1 MKHFDRG
8 SEWRRWELH
17 LHTPET
23 QKNDNFS
30 GKNTEEKWEQFYQTI
45 SEYIGDGKDPL
56 RNIAVLGITDYLSID
71 NYLKVVNDKKLPSS
85 IQLVLPNVEMRIVP
99 LAKSSPVNLHC
110 IFNPDLA
117 QELETRFLASWS
129 LIITDRI
136 MVLHIPNYVD

>member
-45 SEYIGDGKDPL
+45 SEYIGDRGKIPL
-56 RNIAVLGITDYLSID
+56 RNIAVLGIQIIYRSTITS
-71 NYLKVVNDKKLPSS
+71 KVVND
-85 IQLVLPNVEMRIVP
+85 
-99 LAKSSPVNLHC
+99 
-110 IFNPDLA
+110 
-117 QELETRFLASWS
+117 
-129 LIITDRI
+129 
-136 MVLHIPNYVD
+136 

>member
-1 MKHFDRG
+1 MKPFDRG

-85 IQLVLPNVEMRIVP
+85 IQLVLPNV
-99 LAKSSPVNLHC
+99 
-110 IFNPDLA
+110 
-117 QELETRFLASWS
+117 
-129 LIITDRI
+129 
-136 MVLHIPNYVD
+136 